1 MLTFWH
7 AAVTGVPAPQIHLF
21 MASRKLRSCCITKH
35 ESTVSSGCNSD
46 FLHLV
51 AGRRRL
57 QFCKRGTLHT
67 SDHSRCV
74 TVSVSG
80 TSAPASPGFAPVG
93 SLSLPSGVG
102 FEYVLTTFTSPYIF
116 CRLHMCGRA
125 VLLLSCARRAAL
137 VVASC
142 CFCTGLVVGIK
153 AWIAQRALRH
163 GSGDM
168 GLTAGPQTWLL
179 QRTHETWILQKN
191 SGKDPQTWAL

>member
-1 MLTFWH
+1 MFSWQ
-7 AAVTGVPAPQIHLF
+7 AASSEAAASQNMNQLF
-21 MASRKLRSCCITKH
+21 QAVATLIFCISLRGGA
-35 ESTVSSGCNSD
+35 GCSFANEG
-46 FLHLV
+46 LAHV
-51 AGRRRL
+51 G
-57 QFCKRGTLHT
+57 
-67 SDHSRCV
+67 CV
-74 TVSVSG
+74 TVSASG

-102 FEYVLTTFTSPYIF
+102 FEYVLTTLTSPYTF

-142 CFCTGLVVGIK
+142 CFRTGLVVGIK

-179 QRTHETWILQKN
+179 QRTHETWNLQKG